1 MIIKYK
7 REIIILAFLGLLC
20 FFYLRPLNSG
30 LEGHYTL
37 KYHEC
42 GQKLVELPTSDDE
55 LTLYENNKFRSAF
68 WGSGEYRLEKG
79 MFNTKLILINAG
91 GTAETELFVTRKN
104 GEPIIMLDELCDQY
118 YKKEN

>member
-20 FFYLRPLNSG
+20 FFYLRPNSRV
-30 LEGHYTL
+30 EGDYTL

-42 GQKLVELPTSDDE
+42 GQKLVELPTVDDK
-55 LTLYENNKFRSAF
+55 LTLYENNKFRSNF

-91 GTAETELFVTRKN
+91 GTAETELLIMHKN
-104 GEPIIMLDELCDQY
+104 GELIIMLDELCDQY